1 MSKIIVAIA
10 YSVTQDGRILNGME
24 QATLGGGCY
33 WCLEAFY
40 QRIVGVRSVVSGYS
54 GGHVASPTTNQV
66 YDGATGHAE
75 VVQLQFDPSI
85 ISYKDI
91 LEIFY
96 VMHDPTTLNR
106 QGNDVGEWYRSV
118 IFYHDDAQK
127 KTAETVTAGFAAEL
141 WKDQIVTQIVPFET
155 FYPADESMQDY
166 YNRNPNAGYCQV
178 IIEPKLQKL
187 RQRFAD
193 KFIAPTT

>member
-1 MSKIIVAIA
+1 
-10 YSVTQDGRILNGME
+10 ME

-40 QRIVGVRSVVSGYS
+40 QRIAGVQSVVSGYS
-54 GGHVASPTTNQV
+54 GGHVANPTTNQV
-66 YDGATGHAE
+66 YGGATGHAE
-75 VVQLQFDPSI
+75 VVQLQFDPSV
-85 ISYKDI
+85 ISYTDI

-118 IFYHDDAQK
+118 IFYHDAAQK
-127 KTAETVTAGFAAEL
+127 KTAETVTAGFAAQL
-141 WKDQIVTQIVPFET
+141 WKDPIVTQIVPFEA

-166 YNRNPNAGYCQV
+166 YNRNPSAGYCQV

-193 KFIAPTT
+193 RFITPAAS